1 MKKDDSR
8 VLART
13 RARKL
18 TDEETAKAMGG
29 FGTLTLCSIGPKGP
43 DGDPHECGW

>member
-1 MKKDDSR
+1 MKQDDNR
-8 VLART
+8 VLMRKG
-13 RARKL
+13 ARKL
-18 TDEETAKAMGG
+18 TEEEAASATGG